1 VPLTRT
7 PSRSAGFFI
16 FRRCRKIK
24 GVEILP
30 ELGGMVWVDSKTL
43 IENGFEWEMVE
54 KYFEK

>member
-1 VPLTRT
+1 LTRT